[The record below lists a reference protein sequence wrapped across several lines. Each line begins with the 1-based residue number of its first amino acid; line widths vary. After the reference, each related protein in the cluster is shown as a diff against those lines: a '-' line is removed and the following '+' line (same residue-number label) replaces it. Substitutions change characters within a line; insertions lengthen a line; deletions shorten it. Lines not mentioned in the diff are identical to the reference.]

1 MVMEGIKGRL
11 VQVRKEL
18 RLKQGEFAEKIGLKQ
33 GTYSDIE
40 NEKEPLTAR
49 NARLICLEFGVN
61 EDWLNDGKGPMF
73 KTQKLPPDARELLEI
88 YDKLIPETQKEVR
101 DYANEKLE
109 LQELREKA
117 GQEVPEKGAK
127 SG

>member
-1 MVMEGIKGRL
+1 
-11 VQVRKEL
+11 
-18 RLKQGEFAEKIGLKQ
+18 
-33 GTYSDIE
+33 
-40 NEKEPLTAR
+40 
-49 NARLICLEFGVN
+49 
-61 EDWLNDGKGPMF
+61 MF